1 MPRVAG
7 QIDVAK
13 TAAIL
18 SAAGAVFSERGLSA
32 PIDAVAR
39 RAGVSKQTIYNRYR
53 SKADLV
59 RALVTQ
65 RVEEA
70 TAPLFEPGALEHP
83 EATLTA
89 YGRFILDGYAS
100 GKSISMLRVT
110 IEAAK
115 DLPDV
120 ARAVHEAGPQASRRA
135 LAGYLAAEHAAGRM
149 CVEDPLRAASF
160 FSGMLVTSRQID
172 GLLGVDTAMSPEDA
186 DDLAREVARRFI
198 KAFAPVP

>member
-1 MPRVAG
+1 M
-7 QIDVAK
+7 I
-13 TAAIL
+13 
-18 SAAGAVFSERGLSA
+18 
-32 PIDAVAR
+32 
-39 RAGVSKQTIYNRYR
+39 
-53 SKADLV
+53 
-59 RALVTQ
+59 
-65 RVEEA
+65 
-70 TAPLFEPGALEHP
+70 
-83 EATLTA
+83 
-89 YGRFILDGYAS
+89 
-100 GKSISMLRVT
+100 
-110 IEAAK
+110 
-115 DLPDV
+115 LPDV